1 LNHLQLA
8 FRNLKRRPTRSMLTV
23 IGVALAV
30 GSFITLY
37 GLSRSVRENVQQSFE
52 ERGTDLTVR
61 RRGVAEPFGGTMPQ
75 TLVPEIAAIPGVAAV
90 SGQMMSFAATDNDDH
105 VIAFGWAA
113 DSFYWPEV
121 PLLKGRLPAPGER
134 RAALLG
140 KDIARTLDKDVGD
153 DVTLLD
159 EKFHVIGI
167 TNYASIINRN
177 AVLVELADLQELTF
191 RTGAVT
197 YISVR
202 LERPGS
208 PDEADR
214 VTRSIESLADL
225 TVTKSENVLS
235 NDSLIGLLNAVSAA
249 MAWVALLMG
258 VLMVLNT
265 LLMAVL
271 ERTRE
276 IGILS
281 AIGWSKLR
289 VMEALVIEGFIMS
302 AVGSVAGIVLG
313 VAGSRLLSAIPAI
326 GRYIA
331 VSPTAGL
338 IAATAL
344 AAVALG
350 ILGSLYPAF
359 VATRQ
364 SPAAA
369 LERA

>member
-1 LNHLQLA
+1 MNHLELA
-8 FRNLKRRPTRSMLTV
+8 FRNLKRRPARSLLTMM
-23 IGVALAV
+23 GVALAV

-37 GLSRSVRENVQQSFE
+37 GLSRSVQANVQQSFE

-61 RRGVAEPFGGTMPQ
+61 KRGIAEPFGGNMPQ
-75 TLVPEIAAIPGVAAV
+75 DIIPEIAKVPGVEGI
-90 SGQMMSFAATDNDDH
+90 SGQLLSFAATDDDDH
-105 VIAFGWAA
+105 VLAFGWAE

-121 PLLKGRLPAPGER
+121 PLLEGRIPRSGER
-134 RAALLG
+134 KVALLG
-140 KDIARTLDKDVGD
+140 KDIAQTLNKHRD
-153 DVTLLD
+153 DDITLIG
-159 EKFHVIGI
+159 EKFRIIGI
-167 TNYASIINRN
+167 TNYSSIINRN
-177 AVLVELADLQELTF
+177 AVLVELADLQEVTF
-191 RTGAVT
+191 RNGAVT

-202 LERPGS
+202 LKHPTKPG
-208 PDEADR
+208 DADR
-214 VTRSIESLADL
+214 VAREIEALGDL
-225 TVTKSENVLS
+225 TVTKSENVMR
-235 NDSLIGLLNAVSAA
+235 NDSLLGLLNAVASS

-281 AIGWSKLR
+281 AIGWSKQR
-289 VMEALVIEGFIMS
+289 IMGALVIEGFILS
-302 AVGSVAGIVLG
+302 ALGSVAGIVIG
-313 VAGSRLLSAIPAI
+313 VVGSRLLSAIPAI
-326 GRYIA
+326 GRYVA
-331 VSPTAGL
+331 VKPTLGL

-344 AAVALG
+344 AAI
-350 ILGSLYPAF
+350 ILGVLGSFYPAL

>member
-1 LNHLQLA
+1 MNHLQLA
-8 FRNLKRRPTRSMLTV
+8 FRNLKRRPARSILTV
-23 IGVALAV
+23 MGVALAV

-37 GLSRSVRENVQQSFE
+37 GLSRSVQENVQQSFE

-61 RRGVAEPFGGTMPQ
+61 RRGIAEPFGGNMPQ
-75 TLVPEIAAIPGVAAV
+75 AVIQEIAKIPAVEAV
-90 SGQMMSFAATDNDDH
+90 SGQLLSFAASDNDGH
-105 VIAFGWAA
+105 VLAFGWAA

-121 PLLKGRLPAPGER
+121 PLLEGRIPAPGER
-134 RAALLG
+134 KVALLG
-140 KDIARTLDKDVGD
+140 KDIAQTLKKRLGD
-153 DVTLLD
+153 DITLIG
-159 EKFHVIGI
+159 EKLHIIGI
-167 TNYASIINRN
+167 TNYSSIINRN
-177 AVLVELADLQELTF
+177 AVLVELADLQEVTF

-202 LERPGS
+202 LQHPITPE
-208 PDEADR
+208 ETDR
-214 VTRSIESLADL
+214 ISQAIETLGDL
-225 TVTKSENVLS
+225 TVTKSANVMR
-235 NDSLIGLLNAVSAA
+235 NDSLLGLLNAVATS

-281 AIGWSKLR
+281 AIGWSKER
-289 VMEALVIEGFIMS
+289 IMGALVIEGFILS
-302 AVGSVAGIVLG
+302 ALGSAAGIVIG
-313 VAGSRLLSAIPAI
+313 IAGSRLLSAIPAI
-326 GRYIA
+326 GRYVAVEPTLPLIA
-331 VSPTAGL
+331 V
-338 IAATAL
+338 TAL
-344 AAVALG
+344 AAIALG
-350 ILGSLYPAF
+350 ILGSFYPAW

>member
-1 LNHLQLA
+1 
-8 FRNLKRRPTRSMLTV
+8 MM
-23 IGVALAV
+23 GVALAV

-75 TLVPEIAAIPGVAAV
+75 SIVPGVAKIPGVAAV

-113 DSFYWPEV
+113 DSFYWPET
-121 PLLKGRLPAPGER
+121 PLLEGRLPKPDER
-134 RAALLG
+134 NVALMG
-140 KDIARTLDKDVGD
+140 KDIARTLDKHVGD
-153 DVTLLD
+153 DITLLG
-159 EKFHVIGI
+159 EKFRIIGI
-167 TNYASIINRN
+167 TNYNSIINRN
-177 AVLVELADLQELTF
+177 AVIVELADLQEVTF
-191 RTGAVT
+191 RAGAVT
-197 YISVR
+197 FISVR
-202 LERPGS
+202 LIRPI
-208 PDEADR
+208 DQAEIDR
-214 VTRSIESLADL
+214 VTNAIEAMGQLSVTRSGD
-225 TVTKSENVLS
+225 VLRS
-235 NDSLIGLLNAVSAA
+235 DSLIGLLNAVSTS

-281 AIGWSKLR
+281 AIGWSKER
-289 VMEALVIEGFIMS
+289 IMGSLVIEGFILSTIGS
-302 AVGSVAGIVLG
+302 AAGIIIG
-313 VAGSRLLSAIPAI
+313 IAGSRLLSAIPAI

-331 VSPTAGL
+331 VRPTPGL
-338 IAATAL
+338 IVATAI
-344 AAVALG
+344 AAIILG
-350 ILGSLYPAF
+350 ILGSFYPAF